1 MLLTGLLLAAICIG
15 FATVLGLI
23 ILIIFE
29 DIETRKRKNNNK

>member
-1 MLLTGLLLAAICIG
+1 MLLTVLLLAAICIG

-29 DIETRKRKNNNK
+29 DIEKKRENNNK

>member
-23 ILIIFE
+23 ILIIYD
-29 DIETRKRKNNNK
+29 DIEKRKNENNNK